1 MNSDNIHG
9 MVYKSVI
16 ECLEKNGVIVDFGE
30 NEDLDLTSYD
40 IDSVSFIS
48 FIVDLEADLNISV
61 PDDFLN
67 YNILQSFNGL
77 INMITQIV
85 NDIK

>member
-16 ECLEKNGVIVDFGE
+16 ECLEKNGIIVDF
-30 NEDLDLTSYD
+30 NEDKDLDLTSYD

-77 INMITQIV
+77 VNMITQIV